1 MGGLNVSVQPVF
13 ARIAIIGIG
22 LIGSSIA
29 RASLANGAAGAV
41 RLFDVDTDVRDEARR
56 LDLGEVFDTA
66 EDAARNANCV
76 ILCVPVGRLG
86 EATAAVAPALRP
98 GAILSDVGSVK
109 LEASRAMVEAAPD
122 GIHVIPAHPIAG
134 TEQSGP
140 ASGFASLFD
149 RAWQILCPLE
159 DQTEAYLEAVARLEA
174 FWTHLGARVEI
185 MPAARHDRVLAI
197 TSHLPHLIAYN
208 IVSTAYDMESVDE
221 GEVVKYSAGGF
232 RDFTRIA
239 ASDPIM
245 WRDVFLN
252 NREAVLECLGRFSED
267 LAALQRA
274 IRHGDGALL
283 IREFERARGIRKA
296 ILDAGLDSAKVNFG
310 RDRRPPENRD

>member
-1 MGGLNVSVQPVF
+1 MAAPVF
-13 ARIAIIGIG
+13 GTIAVIGIG

-29 RASLANGAAGAV
+29 RAAKERGAAKTIQ
-41 RLFDVDTDVRDEARR
+41 LFDANADVRRAAKSLE
-56 LDLGEVFDTA
+56 LGVVKDTA
-66 EDAARNANCV
+66 EAAARGADCV
-76 ILCVPVGRLG
+76 FLCVPMGRIG
-86 EATAAVAPALRP
+86 EAAASVAPVMAA
-98 GAILSDVGSVK
+98 GDILTDVGSVK
-109 LEASRAMVEAAPD
+109 AEAADAMVAAAPD
-122 GIHVIPAHPIAG
+122 GVHVIPAHPIAG

-140 ASGFASLFD
+140 EAGFASLFD

-159 DQTEAYLEAVARLEA
+159 DESEDYRDAVSQLEG
-174 FWTHLGARVEI
+174 FWQALGSTVET
-185 MPAARHDRVLAI
+185 MPAGRHDRVLAI

-239 ASDPIM
+239 ASDPTM
-245 WRDVFLN
+245 WRDVFLS
-252 NREAVLECLGRFSED
+252 NREAVLETLGRFSED

-274 IRHGDGALL
+274 IRHGDGDLL
-283 IREFERARGIRKA
+283 MREFTRARGIRKA

-310 RDRRPPENRD
+310 RDRRPPDGKDD